1 MIVRTCTIKKYD
13 DECSIC
19 ELHRVKNNYNVK
31 LIFDHDD
38 LFVDFKLA
46 LNEAPEMAIKIFEEE
61 CLNRF
66 YILCKKLSRQ
76 ILLYHRLQKRLHFQ
90 IFSLIFLN
98 KTF

>member
-31 LIFDHDD
+31 LIFDHDN

-46 LNEAPEMAIKIFEEE
+46 LNENEAPEIAIKIFEEE

-66 YILCKKLSRQ
+66 TCYGEFTIEEAKEHSGEV
-76 ILLYHRLQKRLHFQ
+76 IS
-90 IFSLIFLN
+90 FS
-98 KTF
+98 